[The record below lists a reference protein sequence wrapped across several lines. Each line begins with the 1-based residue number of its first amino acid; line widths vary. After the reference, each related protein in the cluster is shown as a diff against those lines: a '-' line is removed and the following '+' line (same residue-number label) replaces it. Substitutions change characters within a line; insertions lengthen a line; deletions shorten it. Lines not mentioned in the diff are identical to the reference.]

1 MCTLTW
7 SREGTRYEVHF
18 NRDER
23 RTRASAQ
30 PPRSAVLRGMPYLA
44 PVDPEGG
51 GTWLAVNAAGLTLAL
66 LNDYRA
72 RRGSAAAAPSS
83 RGLLVLELV
92 DGLDAGEVER
102 RLSTRDLAR
111 FQPFSLFAFTPGADV
126 LAFAW
131 DGAVLSSDV
140 AGDDDRP
147 VSSSSRDQAGA
158 ELHRTRLFERELE
171 RNAGRVTSQML
182 ARFHRSHEPERGTH
196 SPCMHREDA
205 ATQSYSRVVV
215 GPRQVH
221 FEYVAG
227 PPCRGERQPS
237 VVLERAAAA
246 RALDGPRAG
255 QVGQRFSVNGP

>member
-7 SREGTRYEVHF
+7 RREGTRYEVHF

-23 RTRASAQ
+23 RTRAAAL
-30 PPRSAVLRGMPYLA
+30 PPQAAALRGMPYVA

-72 RRGSAAAAPSS
+72 RRGSATALPTS

-92 DGLDAGEVER
+92 DCVDPDEVGR
-102 RLSTRDLAR
+102 RLATRDLTS
-111 FQPFSLFAFTPGADV
+111 FEPFSLFAFAPARDIH
-126 LAFAW
+126 AFHW
-131 DGAVLSSDV
+131 DGATLASGV
-140 AGDDDRP
+140 AADGERP
-147 VSSSSRDQAGA
+147 VCSSARDQAGA
-158 ELHRTRLFERELE
+158 ALHRTQLFARELE
-171 RNAGRVTSQML
+171 REVAGVTSDL
-182 ARFHRSHEPERGTH
+182 LTRFHTSHQPERGAL

-215 GPRQVH
+215 GARRVR

-227 PPCRGERQPS
+227 PPCSGERQPS
-237 VVLERAAAA
+237 VVLDRAAA
-246 RALDGPRAG
+246 GIIG
-255 QVGQRFSVNGP
+255 